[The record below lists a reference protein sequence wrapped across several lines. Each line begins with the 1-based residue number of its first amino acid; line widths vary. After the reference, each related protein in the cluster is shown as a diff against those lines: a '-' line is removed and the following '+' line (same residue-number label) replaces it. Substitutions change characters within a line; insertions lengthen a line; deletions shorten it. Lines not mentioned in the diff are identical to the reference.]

1 IAEADR
7 FEGIGGFAFE
17 VELVEELETALL
29 RGLTGE
35 SVEAGE
41 VDELIDDRHLRVEA
55 AFLGH
60 VADRAAVAGGDG
72 SAVDEDAPGIG
83 GEDAEDDTHGRGL
96 AGAVRT
102 DESGHPAVA
111 DVEAEVVQHL
121 LVAEAAVDV
130 LQGDHVS
137 TLCGGRREGISRK
150 DEIETRCAR
159 ECSASGCSL
168 DSHLPPIAATAKSP
182 DIPCCPGP

>member
-1 IAEADR
+1 VDERPAGDLDLLLIAEADR

-60 VADRAAVAGGDG
+60 VADRAAVVGGDG
-72 SAVDEDAPGIG
+72 SA
-83 GEDAEDDTHGRGL
+83 
-96 AGAVRT
+96 
-102 DESGHPAVA
+102 
-111 DVEAEVVQHL
+111 
-121 LVAEAAVDV
+121 
-130 LQGDHVS
+130 
-137 TLCGGRREGISRK
+137 RR
-150 DEIETRCAR
+150 
-159 ECSASGCSL
+159 
-168 DSHLPPIAATAKSP
+168 
-182 DIPCCPGP
+182 